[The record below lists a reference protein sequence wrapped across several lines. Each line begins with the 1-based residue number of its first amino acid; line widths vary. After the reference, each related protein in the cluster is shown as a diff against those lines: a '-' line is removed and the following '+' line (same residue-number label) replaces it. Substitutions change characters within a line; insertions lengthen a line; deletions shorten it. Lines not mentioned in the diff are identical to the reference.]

1 MSKDYCMALEPGDHG
16 STFGGNAL
24 TTAAAYASSKH
35 IIENDLSAAART
47 MGQRLMQAL
56 DELQT
61 RFDIITDVRG
71 KGLLLATEFS
81 SDISGRV
88 ISLCNEEG
96 LLLNPVRPNAIR
108 FMPPLTVSPEEVDEA
123 VSRLEAALNRL

>member
-1 MSKDYCMALEPGDHG
+1 
-16 STFGGNAL
+16 
-24 TTAAAYASSKH
+24 
-35 IIENDLSAAART
+35 
-47 MGQRLMQAL
+47 MQAL